1 MTFLDPSANPVGLA
15 DPGGISGANQGLP
28 PLTPNL
34 PNAVAAFQRR
44 YTPQDVSA
52 MRQYFHPD
60 VVKSFIQFEA
70 KRAQNG
76 QYPLSAES
84 AIKALQAAQTHKA
97 STTPPEND
105 PLDVLGNIASD
116 VGNLVT
122 SIPKMPAQ
130 IASDVLAAP
139 QTFQTLGTGDPSK
152 ILTAPIIRLIPGT
165 YTANN
170 IITGNF
176 NEALSHPVQTA
187 LDVLP
192 YASELHLGTRIGE
205 LPAGG
210 EATVADRLG
219 RVNDYVANTTLGQF
233 TREAWGPKTRAM
245 IRSLAEQPALIQQR
259 MNPALADIHTG
270 ALDRL
275 TSDNARVGIQI
286 DKAIPDPLRQKQI
299 VQAMRTGTVDQL
311 NLTDGELA
319 AVNQARN
326 AFHGLEQYGLN
337 ANEVVQRTMQ
347 GQVETMLPKDAAKL
361 DTVNGRLDR
370 TETLTNLK
378 NAIVNP
384 DTADHATLYDQVNKQ
399 LNRGDLTMK
408 QKRAIA
414 SGYVHAMDAAG
425 LDTGKMLADISQA
438 RGDTLSQVVRSPEQL
453 QTMEEGTTRVR
464 RKTGVTSLDSST
476 RWLEDHRQYTPKKL
490 ERERLATENAANKIV
505 PARWQPLFQDLKMDR
520 VGRYVEQKFAPD
532 DPALPGLLDRV
543 HQHMYADVPQDI
555 LKEIDREILAEIPKL
570 REAGVN
576 PEYIHNVSEAQAKM
590 MSSPSITTIIP
601 KVSQYS
607 ARINDWTPTVDSLS
621 VSINH
626 AGLELQRAAA
636 SKMALDNIRPAVTK
650 TYSQVID
657 ELQPI
662 AERVAARTGRDM
674 GTELENLAKK
684 RYVRWSETENGF
696 VAGRAGKF
704 KLTEGQ
710 FKPDELL
717 IERPLASALERLSQP
732 PKYSRVFDPVQKVF
746 RTSLLPFSP
755 RFYLHHLG
763 GGFLTTVLEDPA
775 VVPYLARG
783 MEFSK
788 DFRAMQTAL
797 REGRDYELPEATA
810 AAYAAMPDSMR
821 AQFGS
826 AGYAY
831 SPEGDFN
838 IKAGGKLGQLAQMAG
853 VKRMGDAVEWS
864 YRNIDTV
871 DSAYRAAAYFS
882 GHDRALSAGL
892 TEAEAA
898 QRGMALV
905 NKIMPRWLEMT
916 PLERSALRVVFP
928 FYAYMS
934 HIFRFAARFPIDHP
948 WRVAVMMNLA
958 RAEMND
964 LGTGL
969 PQSLA
974 GAFLLGGPD
983 GNGNQKVIDPNLINP
998 FRDFG
1003 SNLTIAGFMG
1013 QTNPVFKNVLRE
1025 LGYDPISRG
1034 PNLYPD
1040 VTYDPRTGKLVAKT
1054 PTLPG
1059 LIGQTVQDIVPET
1072 QLLTALTG
1080 TSGNFRKLLSQN
1092 PAAAQRLLLGSTG
1105 IPIIYKSE
1113 NIPQL
1118 AFKTE
1123 ITRQN
1128 QQKQVLSQAMKSGNY
1143 SEAMRWPDLV
1153 PMVQQLQ
1160 TLQNQKALQP
1170 FTATQGSK
1178 ALTQAEM
1185 KAG

>member
-1 MTFLDPSANPVGLA
+1 VTFLDPAANPVGLA
-15 DPGGISGANQGLP
+15 DPGGLSGADQGIP
-28 PLTPNL
+28 PITPNL
-34 PNAVAAFQRR
+34 PNAVSAFQRR

-60 VVKSFIQFEA
+60 VVNSFIQFEA
-70 KRAQNG
+70 KRAQSG
-76 QYPLSAES
+76 QYPLSAEA
-84 AIKALQAAQTHKA
+84 AIKALQTAQSHKA
-97 STTPPEND
+97 ATAPPSPD
-105 PLDVLGNIASD
+105 PTDVLGNIASD

-130 IASDVLAAP
+130 IAQDIVHAP
-139 QTFQTLGTGDPSK
+139 QTFQALSSGDPNK
-152 ILTAPIIRLIPGT
+152 ILTAPLVRLIPGT
-165 YTANN
+165 YTAHNLL
-170 IITGNF
+170 TGNF

-192 YASELHLGTRIGE
+192 YADKIGLGEKVGSI
-205 LPAGG
+205 PAGG
-210 EATVADRLG
+210 GATVADRLG
-219 RVNDYVANTTLGQF
+219 RVTDYMGRTTLGQF
-233 TREAWGPKTRAM
+233 TREAWGPQTRSLSR
-245 IRSLAEQPALIQQR
+245 ILAEQPDLIAQAG
-259 MNPALADIHTG
+259 NPAMSGVYTD
-270 ALDRL
+270 ALSKLRQ
-275 TSDNARVGIQI
+275 DNARVAMQI
-286 DKAIPDPLRQKQI
+286 DKAIPDPARQADI
-299 VQAMRTGTVDQL
+299 VQGFQTGTLDQM
-311 NLTDGELA
+311 NLSDSELA

-326 AFHGLEQYGLN
+326 AFHAIEQYGLD
-337 ANEVVQRTMQ
+337 AGQLTQRTMQ
-347 GQVETMLPKDAAKL
+347 GQTETLLPKDAARL
-361 DTVNGRLDR
+361 DKVQGRADR
-370 TETLTNLK
+370 TEVLTGLK
-378 NAIVNP
+378 DAIVNP
-384 DTADHATLYDQVNKQ
+384 EAADHATLYDQVNTQ
-399 LNRGDLTMK
+399 LGRNDLTMK
-408 QKRAIA
+408 QKRTIA
-414 SGYVHAMDAAG
+414 SGYVHALDAAG
-425 LDTGKMLADISQA
+425 MDTGPMLSDIA
-438 RGDTLSQVVRSPEQL
+438 RARSDTLNQIVQPPENLQQL
-453 QTMEEGTTRVR
+453 EEGTTRVR
-464 RKTGVTSLDSST
+464 RKTGVTSIDSPT
-476 RWLEDHRQYTPKKL
+476 RWLEDNRQYTPKKL
-490 ERERLATENAANKIV
+490 AAEQARAEAAGAKIV
-505 PARWQPLFQDLKMDR
+505 PARWQPMFQQMKMDR
-520 VGRYVEQKFAPD
+520 VQGYIEQKFAPD
-532 DPALPGLLDRV
+532 DPQLPGLLDAV
-543 HQHMYADVPQDI
+543 HQHLYADVPQDI
-555 LKEIDREILAEIPKL
+555 LKQIDNEILTEIPKL

-576 PEYIHNVSEAQAKM
+576 PEYFHNVSPQQAKM

-626 AGLELQRAAA
+626 AGLELARQAGSMSAVGQ
-636 SKMALDNIRPAVTK
+636 IRDTFARP
-650 TYSQVID
+650 YSDVIA
-657 ELQPI
+657 ELRPT
-662 AERVAARTGRDM
+662 AERVAARTGRDV
-674 GTELENLAKK
+674 GTELERLATKE
-684 RYVRWSETENGF
+684 YVRWNETENGF

-704 KLTEGQ
+704 KFTEGQ
-710 FKPDELL
+710 YQPDELL
-717 IERPLASALERLSQP
+717 IARPLANALERLAQP
-732 PKYSRVFDPVQKVF
+732 PKYSRIFDPIQKVF

-755 RFYLHHLG
+755 RFYLHHIG
-763 GGFLTTVLEDPA
+763 GGLLTSTLEDPM
-775 VVPYLARG
+775 VLPYLKRG
-783 MEFSK
+783 MDVST
-788 DFRAMQTAL
+788 DLRAMQTAL
-797 REGRDYELPEATA
+797 RDGREAELPDATA
-810 AAYAAMPDSMR
+810 AVLASMPESMR

-864 YRNIDTV
+864 YRNIDTM
-871 DSAYRAAAYFS
+871 DSMYRAAAYLS
-882 GHDRALSAGL
+882 GHDRGLAAGL

-948 WRVAVMMNLA
+948 WRTAVMMNIA

-1003 SNLTIAGFMG
+1003 SNLTIAGFLG
-1013 QTNPVFKNVLRE
+1013 QTNPVFKNALRAM
-1025 LGYDPISRG
+1025 GYDPISRG

-1059 LIGQTVQDIVPET
+1059 LVGQTVADIVPES

-1092 PAAAQRLLLGSTG
+1092 PAAAQRLLLSSTG
-1105 IPIIYKSE
+1105 IPILYKSE

-1118 AFKTE
+1118 AFKAE
-1123 ITRQN
+1123 VTRQN
-1128 QQKQVLSQAMKSGNY
+1128 QAKAVLSAAMKSGNY
-1143 SEAMRWPDLV
+1143 AEAMRWPSLV

-1160 TLQNQKALQP
+1160 TLQKQNALQP
-1170 FTATQGSK
+1170 FTPDVGSK

-1185 KAG
+1185 KAS